1 MSIKKNIM
9 ILTLVFLVLLLISSN
24 NYLLASEKGNN
35 FLWKVS
41 SGSNNVYIMGG
52 IHFADKRLIPSYNK
66 IKQVFDKSDYLVVQA
81 RTNNFN
87 QTQIQRSLMLK
98 GIYIDGT
105 TLKDHI
111 SNQTYRKLNNS
122 LSNYNLNP
130 IQIYM
135 MKPWLAALTL
145 TSLQMEQE
153 NLLAK
158 NRLDKYFIKK
168 ASNKKILELEPLP
181 YLVKLLSNLD
191 PKTQKLF
198 LSSTLAQEGSIK
210 NFMEQNLNFW
220 EKGDFENL
228 QQYFLN
234 TRQEHPEF
242 EKLYTQFW
250 DKRNQAMASK
260 IEGYL
265 NSNKNYFIL
274 VETGHLLGAKGILN
288 LLKNKNY
295 KITEL

>member
-41 SGSNNVYIMGG
+41 SGNNNVYIMGG
-52 IHFADKRLIPSYNK
+52 IHFADKRLIPSSNK
-66 IKQVFDKSDYLVVQA
+66 IKQAFDKSDYLVVQA

-158 NRLDKYFIKK
+158 NRLDKYFIKR
-168 ASNKKILELEPLP
+168 ATNKKILELESLP
-181 YLVKLLSNLD
+181 YLVQLLSNLD

-198 LSSTLAQEGSIK
+198 LSSTLAHEGSIK
-210 NFMEQNLNFW
+210 KFMEQNLNFW
-220 EKGDFENL
+220 EKGDFKNL
-228 QQYFLN
+228 QRYFLN

-242 EKLYTQFW
+242 EKLYAQFW

-265 NSNKNYFIL
+265 NSSKNYFIL